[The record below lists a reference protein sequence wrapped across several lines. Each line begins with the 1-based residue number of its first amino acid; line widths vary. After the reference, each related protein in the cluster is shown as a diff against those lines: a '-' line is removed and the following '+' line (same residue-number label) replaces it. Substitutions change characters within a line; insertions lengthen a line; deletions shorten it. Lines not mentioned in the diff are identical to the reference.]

1 MTEDEI
7 KRLEALREYDI
18 LNSEPE
24 KEFDRITELVATICD
39 MPISFISMVD
49 TNRHWFKSKHGS
61 DICETPLDMSFCKYT
76 IQYDDFY
83 IIEDT
88 HTEEEYKSMA
98 IVTGSPFVR
107 FYAGYPLIDPN
118 GFTLGTICVIDT
130 KPNKLNES
138 QKKSIK
144 LLSKD
149 VIDKMIARKNKIEKE
164 KFEYFFNFS
173 EDLRCIVNFEG
184 EIKKFNPHF
193 TNFFKLS
200 DKEASQ
206 TNILSLLEHDEFD
219 DVIKQAKELFKGIP
233 IPHFTI
239 KYVTKKNK
247 VVYIECNINSNVEL
261 KEIYIIGKDVTKRKL
276 LELEVKVDRD
286 RLTDAQAISKIG
298 SYELNLKTKK
308 ILWSKELYKI
318 AEISEKEKGKKSYDL
333 FREKMHPEDLK
344 TLDKSLAQHRY
355 EGFEQDFRLLFDD
368 GARVK
373 YIKGVSKII
382 KDKNGIPELH
392 IGTIQDVTQQKL
404 LEFENQKNL
413 DLLNKAQKISK
424 IGSWEI
430 DIKTSERT
438 WSKEL
443 YSIYGIKDHDVLKKV
458 DRREL
463 INKIIHPDDAETYFN
478 MTMTALETGV
488 PFTHE
493 YRIICDNGTN
503 VKNILTIGQVIYDE
517 KDKPIKFIGTTQDI
531 TDRKKIENQLKTS
544 KDNFKITFEA
554 ISEGLVL
561 HNREGKIIECNKAA
575 QRILGLTRNQLI
587 GKTTMDADWRCIRED
602 GSPFLGED
610 HPVAKVITSKKPV
623 SNVIMGVY
631 KPNKKL
637 CWININS
644 VRLEN
649 GAGYVSSFLDI
660 TERIV
665 NEKELVLAKQ
675 NAELANKAKS
685 EFLANMS
692 HEIRTPLNGVIGF
705 SELLNKTKLD
715 DNQILYSSTINNS
728 AKSLLGIINDILDFS
743 KIESGQMELEVQK
756 SDFEDII
763 QQSTNI
769 VLYHASNKNI
779 ELILNIS
786 PDVPKYIWTDS
797 VRLRQVLVNL
807 MSNAI
812 KFTIEGEVELKV
824 EVSLKSRKNILLK
837 FSIIDT
843 GIGIDMKKIPK
854 VFHPFSQED
863 TSTTR
868 KFGGT
873 GLGLSISS
881 NLLLLLNGS
890 KIKIDSQVGKG
901 STFSFEIPFQYEDH
915 SSQKKYDLRGV
926 KSILLIEENQKI
938 KQNIIDSLSDY
949 SIEITHFKN
958 GTETLKN
965 FNAKS
970 PLDAIIIDKMIKDY
984 DVFELLKKMKS
995 EFNINTNQTPI
1006 ILLHSSTDI
1015 QNIYLFKREF
1025 TKIDHLIKPVY
1036 PTALLQKLSLLN
1048 QKSVLTDVKQQERTL
1063 TYSETKTILI
1073 VDDNK
1078 VNLLLTNKIIGRLIS
1093 NCEIINAHDGIE
1105 AVEKFKY
1112 YKPDIVFMDIQM
1124 PNMNGYEA
1132 THEIRK
1138 VDAELKT
1145 PIIALT
1151 AGIEVGEKDRCL
1163 RAGMNDYLS
1172 KPFNQ
1177 CDFYSVLENW
1187 LV

>member
-1 MTEDEI
+1 MNEDEI
-7 KRLEALREYDI
+7 KRLEALRGYDI
-18 LNSEPE
+18 LNSDPE
-24 KEFDRITELVATICD
+24 NEFDRITELVATICD
-39 MPISFISMVD
+39 MPISFISIVD
-49 TNRHWFKSKHGS
+49 TNRHWFKSKYGS

-76 IQYDDFY
+76 IQSDDFY

-88 HTEEEYKSMA
+88 HNEEEYKNME

-107 FYAGYPLIDPN
+107 FYAGYPLIDTK
-118 GFTLGTICVIDT
+118 GFTLGTICIIDT
-130 KPNKLNES
+130 KPNKLSEF

-144 LLSKD
+144 LLSED

-164 KFEYFFNFS
+164 KFEHFFNFS
-173 EDLRCIVNFEG
+173 EDLKCIVNFKG

-193 TNFFKLS
+193 INFFKLS
-200 DKEASQ
+200 KKKAFK
-206 TNILSLLEHDEFD
+206 TNILSLINANEIE
-219 DVIKQAKELFKGIP
+219 DVIEHTKGVFKGFNVSY
-233 IPHFTI
+233 FTI
-239 KYVTKKNK
+239 KYINKKNK
-247 VVYIECNINSNVEL
+247 VFYIECNINSNVEL
-261 KEIYIIGKDVTKRKL
+261 EEIYIIGKDVTKSKF
-276 LELEVKVDRD
+276 LELEIKFERD
-286 RLTDAQAISKIG
+286 RLTEAQTISKVG

-308 ILWSKELYKI
+308 LFWSKELYKI
-318 AEISEKEKGKKSYDL
+318 VEISEKEKGPKL
-333 FREKMHPEDLK
+333 FELLREKIHPDDLIIFDE
-344 TLDKSLAQHRY
+344 LLAKYGH
-355 EGFEQDFRLLFDD
+355 EGFEYNFRLLFD
-368 GARVK
+368 GGTRIK
-373 YIKGVSKII
+373 YIKGISKII
-382 KDKNGIPELH
+382 KDKNGVPEYHL
-392 IGTIQDVTQQKL
+392 GTNQDVTQQKL
-404 LEFENQKNL
+404 LEFENNKNL
-413 DLLNKAQKISK
+413 ELLNKAQKISK
-424 IGSWEI
+424 IGSWDI
-430 DIKTSERT
+430 DVKTGERI
-438 WSKEL
+438 WSNEL
-443 YSIYGIKDHDVLKKV
+443 YSIYGIENHEVLNQTERTELVKKV
-458 DRREL
+458 
-463 INKIIHPDDAETYFN
+463 IHPDDVETYLN
-478 MTMTALETGV
+478 MTKQAIATGI
-488 PFTHE
+488 PFKHE
-493 YRIICDNGTN
+493 YRVICKGVT
-503 VKNILTIGQVIYDE
+503 KTLLTIGEVINDD
-517 KDKPIKFIGTTQDI
+517 KGKPIRFIGTTQDI
-531 TDRKKIENQLKTS
+531 TERKKIEQQLKTS

-561 HNREGKIIECNKAA
+561 QNPEGKIIQCNKAA
-575 QRILGLTRNQLI
+575 ERILGLTQNQMI
-587 GKTTMDADWRCIRED
+587 GRTSIDPSWRCIRED
-602 GSPFLGED
+602 GSPFSGRY
-610 HPVAKVITSKKPV
+610 HPAMRALKSKKSV

-631 KPNKKL
+631 KPNDEFS
-637 CWININS
+637 WININS
-644 VRLEN
+644 VLLEN
-649 GAGYVSSFLDI
+649 GAGVVSSFLDI
-660 TERIV
+660 TARLK

-675 NAELANKAKS
+675 NAELANKSKS

-715 DNQILYSSTINNS
+715 ENQQLYSSTINNS

-756 SDFEDII
+756 SDLEDII

-812 KFTIEGEVELKV
+812 KFTIKGEVELKV
-824 EVSLKSRKNILLK
+824 ETVLKSKKNILLK

-843 GIGIDMKKIPK
+843 GIGMDLKKIPK

-881 NLLLLLNGS
+881 NLLSLLNGS
-890 KIKIDSQVGKG
+890 KINIDSKIGEG
-901 STFSFEIPFQYEDH
+901 STFSFEIQFMYEDV
-915 SSQKKYDLRGV
+915 SSQKKYDLSGV
-926 KSILLIEENQKI
+926 NSILLLEENQKI
-938 KQNIIDSLSDY
+938 KQIIIDSLSDY

-958 GTETLKN
+958 GTDTLKN

-970 PLDAIIIDKMIKDY
+970 LPDAIIIDKMIKDY

-995 EFNINTNQTPI
+995 EFNITINKIPI
-1006 ILLHSSTDI
+1006 ILLHNSTDI

-1048 QKSVLTDVKQQERTL
+1048 QKTVLSDVKQQERTL

-1078 VNLLLTNKIIGRLIS
+1078 VNLLLTNKIISKLIS
-1093 NCEIINAHDGIE
+1093 NSEIINAHDGIE

-1138 VDAELKT
+1138 IDTELKT

-1177 CDFYSVLENW
+1177 CDFYSILENW